1 MEVMSG
7 FISGASWSVQAGEMR
22 QTELM
27 QPGDTQTDLL
37 THMDTHKFI
46 LEVNT
51 SALYETHVDAHSL
64 M

>member
-7 FISGASWSVQAGEMR
+7 FISVASWSIQAGEMR

-27 QPGDTQTDLL
+27 QPRDTQTDLL

-46 LEVNT
+46 LEVNG
-51 SALYETHVDAHSL
+51 
-64 M
+64 